1 MTYSIY
7 ELKLGNEARMR
18 LLLQDS
24 VPDYWPSLFILEKL
38 RARTINTQQS
48 FLSDLLAFFAWLKI
62 SGIDLES
69 RLDRRP
75 SSLYLTESELMNFVV
90 HANWTKRTLDKRA
103 SGISLHPG
111 AYKQVGAVQAESRIT
126 NVKKYL
132 AYLYENL
139 GDTKSKLEEIQR
151 MEKRLDLGIRE
162 SRPAWRRKPSKPKGL
177 NPEQVTII
185 LSKLHYDSEENPWPK
200 FAAVRVRNFLIV
212 LLLFELGIRRGEML
226 GIKLADVDWKTNRI
240 QIIRRH
246 NDPDDP
252 RKTQPLVK
260 TQERLLPVPEHVM
273 SLIQLYKQ
281 EFRLSKKSRKH
292 PYLLVAHG
300 RAEGA
305 PLSVKAIDQLFR
317 CARRSFPEL
326 GGVTPHSFR
335 HHDVYRTIK
344 AISEQ
349 TKGQPIEDRME
360 KERRLLT
367 AKFGWSDRSEMP
379 DLYGQKYYQEEA
391 DKALKER
398 NEKLI
403 TTEKPLAK
411 EVNNDFHKA

>member
-7 ELKLGNEARMR
+7 ELKLGNEARIR

-24 VPDYWPSLFILEKL
+24 VPAFWPSLFILEKL
-38 RARTINTQQS
+38 RARTINTQQG

-62 SGIDLES
+62 MGIDLES
-69 RLDRRP
+69 RLEQRP
-75 SSLYLTESELMNFVV
+75 SSQYLKESELMNFVV
-90 HANWTKRTLDKRA
+90 HANWTKKTLDKRA
-103 SGISLHPG
+103 SGVALHPS
-111 AYKQVGAVQAESRIT
+111 AYKQVGAAHVESRIIS
-126 NVKKYL
+126 VKKYL

-139 GDTKSKLEEIQR
+139 GDTKSNLNEIQC
-151 MEKRLDLGIRE
+151 MEKRLDLSIRE
-162 SRPAWRRKPSKPKGL
+162 SRPSWRRKPSKPKGL
-177 NPEQVTII
+177 NQTQVTTV

-200 FAAVRVRNFLIV
+200 FEAIRVRNFLIA

-226 GIKLADVDWKTNRI
+226 GIKLVDIDWQTNRM

-260 TQERLLPVPEHVM
+260 TQERLLPVPEHLM
-273 SLIQLYKQ
+273 AMIQLYKQ
-281 EFRLSKKSRKH
+281 EFRSSKQSKKH

-305 PLSVKAIDQLFR
+305 PLSVKAVDQLFVA
-317 CARRSFPEL
+317 ARKAFPEL
-326 GGVTPHSFR
+326 EGVTPHSFR

-344 AISEQ
+344 AISKQ
-349 TKGQPIEDRME
+349 TKGQSIEDRME
-360 KERRLLT
+360 RERRLLT
-367 AKFGWSDRSEMP
+367 AKFGWSDTSEMP

-391 DKALKER
+391 DKALLAR
-398 NEKLI
+398 NIKLI
-403 TTEKPLAK
+403 KGGLPLD
-411 EVNNDFHKA
+411 EEEGE

>member
-1 MTYSIY
+1 MTYSVY

-24 VPDYWPSLFILEKL
+24 VPVYWPTLFILEKL

-62 SGIDLES
+62 MSIDLES
-69 RLDRRP
+69 RLEQRP
-75 SSLYLTESELMNFVV
+75 SSQYLTESELMSFVV
-90 HANWTKRTLDKRA
+90 HANWTKKTLDKRA
-103 SGISLHPG
+103 GGLSLHPS
-111 AYKQVGAVQAESRIT
+111 AYKQVGAGQAESRII

-139 GDTKSKLEEIQR
+139 GDTRSNLDEIQR
-151 MEKRLDLGIRE
+151 MEKRLDLGVRE
-162 SRPAWRRKPSKPKGL
+162 TRPAWRRKPSEPKGL
-177 NPEQVTII
+177 SEEQVTII
-185 LSKLHYDSEENPWPK
+185 LSKLHYDSEESPWPK
-200 FAAVRVRNFLIV
+200 FEAVRVRNFLIAM
-212 LLLFELGIRRGEML
+212 LLFELGIRRGEML
-226 GIKLADVDWKTNRI
+226 GIKLADIDWQTNRI

-260 TQERLLPVPEHVM
+260 TQERLLPVPEHLMALV
-273 SLIQLYKQ
+273 LLYKQ
-281 EFRLSKKSRKH
+281 TFRPSKKSKQH

-305 PLSVKAIDQLFR
+305 PLSVKAVDQLFTA
-317 CARRSFPEL
+317 ARKAFPEL
-326 GGVTPHSFR
+326 EGVTPHSFR

-344 AISEQ
+344 AIAKQ
-349 TKGQPIEDRME
+349 TKGQSIEDRME
-360 KERRLLT
+360 RERRLLT
-367 AKFGWSDRSEMP
+367 AKFGWSDTSEMP
-379 DLYGQKYYQEEA
+379 DLYGQKYYQEDA

-398 NEKLI
+398 NENLVKSKLPLFE
-403 TTEKPLAK
+403 EKD
-411 EVNNDFHKA
+411 E